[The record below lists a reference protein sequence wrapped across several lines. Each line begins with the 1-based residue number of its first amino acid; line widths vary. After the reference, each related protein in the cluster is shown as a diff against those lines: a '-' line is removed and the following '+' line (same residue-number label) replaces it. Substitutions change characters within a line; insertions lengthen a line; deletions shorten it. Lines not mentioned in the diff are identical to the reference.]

1 MYNAYIN
8 LNLEKIYKTYA
19 TILVV
24 AVLFLFSSC
33 SEETDGFGEYY
44 EGTFRDEVVFNF
56 SPDSSII
63 ILEQLGII
71 SKIKEIVPYTIEDDQ
86 SLIDSIRLKMFVS
99 YGSYSPNP
107 TVIKQ
112 TSQDNDSVYVWYS
125 TRNKYYKTLS
135 KSNNITEVETSP
147 KLEYVSVD
155 SVVVYKAENKLIK
168 FFS

>member
-1 MYNAYIN
+1 M
-8 LNLEKIYKTYA
+8 KVYKNIA
-19 TILVV
+19 PIFFAVV
-24 AVLFLFSSC
+24 SLFFTSC
-33 SEETDGFGEYY
+33 SEDTDDFGEYY
-44 EGTFRDEVVFNF
+44 EGSFNDEVVFNF

-71 SKIKEIVPYTIEDDQ
+71 SKIKENVPYTIEDDQ

-99 YGSYSPNP
+99 YGSYNQNP
-107 TVIKQ
+107 KVVKQ

-135 KSNNITEVETSP
+135 KSNNIAEVETSP

-155 SVVVYKAENKLIK
+155 SVVVYKAENKSIK
-168 FFS
+168 FFSRVIR